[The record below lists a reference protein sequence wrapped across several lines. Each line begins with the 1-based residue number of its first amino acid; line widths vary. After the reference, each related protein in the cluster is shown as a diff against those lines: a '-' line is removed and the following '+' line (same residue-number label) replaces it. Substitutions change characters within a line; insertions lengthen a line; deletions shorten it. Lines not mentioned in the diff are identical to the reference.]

1 MKSKTRKLL
10 ILILNLTI
18 PLIVGGFAAALTSG
32 GMAAF
37 EDISK
42 PALTPPAIVF
52 PIVWTVLYLLM
63 GFSAF
68 GVATAKVKR
77 RLRRNSLGIYAFQLA
92 LNFLWTIIFF
102 GTGNYLAAF
111 VCLILLWLAVLLN
124 ILSFAS
130 IRPWTGYL
138 QIPYLLW
145 VTFSG
150 YLNFMIYRMN

>member
-18 PLIVGGFAAALTSG
+18 PLIVGGLAAALTSG

-52 PIVWTVLYLLM
+52 PIVWTVLYL
-63 GFSAF
+63 
-68 GVATAKVKR
+68 VKR

-102 GTGNYLAAF
+102 GTGNYIAAF

-145 VTFSG
+145 VTFAG